1 MAQRSRPRG
10 QRIRKNLRRRLITS
24 LLALAATTL
33 PAWNAE
39 ARAHDHAGGLIHAGF
54 SLDGIADL
62 DRLIG
67 SKRQSFI
74 SPLIRPLA
82 AQETAAESPQVELA
96 AETTEATLARSSAAR
111 RIEEF
116 SRLHALLGG
125 RSIPDT
131 LRLAAGVA
139 ADPPRERSETAA
151 ARPVESVARSER
163 GEASREISRSLA
175 DLSCEEPVDVVSGA
189 GQITDSSVAAEPPRF
204 QQVAGVGG
212 TPLVV
217 TLDEPYLAYDLSPE
231 DRIAMR
237 MYPIPGLETDYFGG
251 RRTGVDQRWVE
262 MVPGVAWQATVEPAE
277 IVATAPVA
285 EAVSRI
291 DAGGLA
297 DSSVD
302 EVPVAAADQGLS
314 DADLWLAAARLAL
327 SDIRIEAASLDPIVV
342 GQRLGV
348 WAADGLRA
356 VDSAVGTVVVKLAAV
371 WPAVPAAPAE
381 AADFR
386 MAEATLLEPRPME
399 SDRLAAVDVSQA
411 AADAVDAGSDGD
423 LADIAAGELAYRT
436 ALEVVTAQAGQE
448 AVAEDESRGPRYAA
462 IAAVDLPRESVEDT
476 VVADLTADQ
485 PAGETILATGDS
497 GPSDPVARAEAVAT
511 ACDQTAAALE
521 QMAMVLRR
529 AGDQLVRQAKAG
541 GSVADETLLR

>member
-39 ARAHDHAGGLIHAGF
+39 ARAHDHAAGLIHAGF
-54 SLDGIADL
+54 NLDGIADL

-74 SPLIRPLA
+74 SPLIPQLA
-82 AQETAAESPQVELA
+82 ERVTAAESQRVESLA
-96 AETTEATLARSSAAR
+96 EAPARSSAAR
-111 RIEEF
+111 QIEEF

-131 LRLAAGVA
+131 LRLAAGVT
-139 ADPPRERSETAA
+139 ADPPRERSETVAA
-151 ARPVESVARSER
+151 SPAESVARSEV
-163 GEASREISRSLA
+163 GEINRQISRSLA
-175 DLSCEEPVDVVSGA
+175 DLSCEEPVDVVSGT
-189 GQITDSSVAAEPPRF
+189 GQLADSSVAAEPPRF

-217 TLDEPYLAYDLSPE
+217 TIDEPYLAYDLSPE

-262 MVPGVAWQATVEPAE
+262 MVPEVAWQATVEPAVV
-277 IVATAPVA
+277 VATA
-285 EAVSRI
+285 
-291 DAGGLA
+291 
-297 DSSVD
+297 
-302 EVPVAAADQGLS
+302 PVAAADQGPS

-327 SDIRIEAASLDPIVV
+327 SDIRVEAASFDPIVV

-348 WAADGLRA
+348 LAADGLRA

-371 WPAVPAAPAE
+371 WPAVPVE
-381 AADFR
+381 AADFQ

-399 SDRLAAVDVSQA
+399 SDRLAAVDANQA
-411 AADAVDAGSDGD
+411 AADAVDLGVDSE
-423 LADIAAGELAYRT
+423 LADVAAEELAYRT
-436 ALEVVTAQAGQE
+436 ALEVVTAQADEE
-448 AVAEDESRGPRYAA
+448 AVAAEESLGPQFAA
-462 IAAVDLPRESVEDT
+462 IADVDLPRESVEDA
-476 VVADLTADQ
+476 VVAGLTADQ
-485 PAGETILATGDS
+485 PAAEATVAAGDS
-497 GPSDPVARAEAVAT
+497 GPSDPIARAEAVAT

-529 AGDQLVRQAKAG
+529 AGDQLVRQARAG
-541 GSVADETLLR
+541 GSIADETLLR